1 MHAGD
6 PDNKWKVTED
16 GKYKLSFDMRNW
28 TFSTQY
34 LGEKE
39 KPTVEPIEAETLY
52 MVGDAT
58 PNGWNIDAPT
68 VLTKQGNY
76 VFIYEGELKAGELKC
91 CLKTGDWGQPFIRP
105 DAEGVKI
112 NKEGVESHDF
122 VFVAS
127 PDNKWK
133 VEAPGN
139 YRLTFDLEHYT
150 LKAEFLGEIEVA
162 KEPIE
167 ADNVWMIG
175 TATAGGWSLDDAM
188 QYTKDAKNKYLFTW
202 EGTLKQGSLKACT
215 KKDFNAPFIRPSA
228 ADVAITKTGVA
239 ATDFVFTTSPDDQ
252 WQVKDAGKYRI
263 TLDLEHYTIKT
274 EKLDLKK
281 IPQ

>member
-1 MHAGD
+1 M
-6 PDNKWKVTED
+6 
-16 GKYKLSFDMRNW
+16 
-28 TFSTQY
+28 
-34 LGEKE
+34 
-39 KPTVEPIEAETLY
+39 
-52 MVGDAT
+52 
-58 PNGWNIDAPT
+58 
-68 VLTKQGNY
+68 
-76 VFIYEGELKAGELKC
+76 
-91 CLKTGDWGQPFIRP
+91 
-105 DAEGVKI
+105 
-112 NKEGVESHDF
+112 
-122 VFVAS
+122 
-127 PDNKWK
+127 
-133 VEAPGN
+133 EAPGN

-274 EKLDLKK
+274 EKLD
-281 IPQ
+281 

>member
-1 MHAGD
+1 M
-6 PDNKWKVTED
+6 
-16 GKYKLSFDMRNW
+16 
-28 TFSTQY
+28 
-34 LGEKE
+34 
-39 KPTVEPIEAETLY
+39 
-52 MVGDAT
+52 
-58 PNGWNIDAPT
+58 
-68 VLTKQGNY
+68 
-76 VFIYEGELKAGELKC
+76 FIYEGELKAGELKC

-133 VEAPGN
+133 
-139 YRLTFDLEHYT
+139 
-150 LKAEFLGEIEVA
+150 EFLGEIEVA

-274 EKLDLKK
+274 EKFD
-281 IPQ
+281 